1 MVRQS
6 EWKHQ
11 ASSRPILEFGN
22 FEKLIHFYV
31 VRFQTLRNA
40 FCSVDSHTVWKST
53 PLGATLAGFVIK
65 SNYSL
70 YVNISQSYKAI

>member
-6 EWKHQ
+6 EWKLQ
-11 ASSRPILEFGN
+11 ALPGPNLGFRN
-22 FEKLIHFYV
+22 FLDIHSFLGGK
-31 VRFQTLRNA
+31 FQTLRNA
-40 FCSVDSHTVWKST
+40 FCSVDSYTVRKAT

-70 YVNISQSYKAI
+70 YVNISQSCKAI